1 MFAGHFH
8 LLLYSLIFLT
18 MKLTT
23 GSLTLMEI
31 HIWNPSEKMVV
42 KEQVRQMRER
52 ERERERE
59 SKLTFGVQLL
69 LNIYNIRN
77 NKI

>member
-1 MFAGHFH
+1 
-8 LLLYSLIFLT
+8 

-31 HIWNPSEKMVV
+31 HIWSPSEKMIV

-52 ERERERE
+52 ERERE
-59 SKLTFGVQLL
+59 SKLTFGVVYEDFDPD
-69 LNIYNIRN
+69 NFRIF
-77 NKI
+77 